1 MSTPARLAIGDF
13 SRATQLSV
21 KMLRYYHQIG
31 LLEPVDVDRASGYRR
46 YSTDQIST
54 AQIIRRFRALEMPL
68 DDIRTVMSTTDI
80 RQRNELI
87 NAHLMRLESQ
97 LAQTKRAVE
106 QLRELLEPGPAAEG
120 RIGYR
125 RVEATEAAI
134 SQVVNLSDALTW
146 VQGALAERYATVT
159 AQGARIGGTAG
170 GIFADELIASE
181 RGLATVFVAFA
192 GDIRRTGRLTELVV
206 PAAELVT
213 VVHAGS
219 YHDFDLAYGALA
231 THVAQHAIS
240 VDEPIRSTSSSAPTT
255 PATKRPGAPKLG
267 GQSFTPPPPKLAH
280 APSTLQRRLL
290 IPYTRCHAG
299 LAATSEKPTTVE
311 TRHLELAILEVDR

>member
-1 MSTPARLAIGDF
+1 
-13 SRATQLSV
+13 
-21 KMLRYYHQIG
+21 MLRHYHQIG
-31 LLEPVDVDRASGYRR
+31 LLEPVDVDRATGYRR

-68 DDIRTVMSTTDI
+68 DEIRTVMSTTDI

-125 RVEATEAAI
+125 RVEATEAVGI
-134 SQVVNLSDALTW
+134 SEVVNLSDALMW
-146 VQGALAERYATVT
+146 VQGALAELYATVT
-159 AQGARIGGTAG
+159 AQGARICGTAG
-170 GIFADELIASE
+170 GVFADELIADE
-181 RGLATVFVAFA
+181 RGQATVFVPFA

-206 PAAELVT
+206 PAVELVT

-219 YHDFDLAYGALA
+219 YQDFDLAYGALA
-231 THVAQHAIS
+231 THVAQHAIA
-240 VDEPIRSTSSSAPTT
+240 VDGPIREYFLVGPQDTRDETAWRTEIGWPVFHTT
-255 PATKRPGAPKLG
+255 
-267 GQSFTPPPPKLAH
+267 
-280 APSTLQRRLL
+280 
-290 IPYTRCHAG
+290 
-299 LAATSEKPTTVE
+299 TT
-311 TRHLELAILEVDR
+311 

>member
-1 MSTPARLAIGDF
+1 MSSPALLAIGDF

-21 KMLRYYHQIG
+21 KMLRHYHQIG

-46 YSTDQIST
+46 YSIDQIST

-68 DDIRTVMSTTDI
+68 DEIRTVMSTTDI

-106 QLRELLEPGPAAEG
+106 SLRELLEPGAVAEG

-125 RVEATEAAI
+125 RVEATGAVAI
-134 SQVVNLSDALTW
+134 SEVVDVSDALTW
-146 VQGALAERYATVT
+146 VQGALAELYATLT
-159 AQGARIGGTAG
+159 AQDVRVCGPAG

-181 RGLATVFVAFA
+181 RGQATVFVPFG
-192 GDIRRTGRLTELVV
+192 GDFRRTGRLTELVV
-206 PAAELVT
+206 PAAELAT

-219 YHDFDLAYGALA
+219 YRDFDLAYGALA
-231 THVAQHAIS
+231 THVAQHAIA
-240 VDEPIRSTSSSAPTT
+240 VDGPIREYFLVGPHDTRDETAWRTEIGWPVFHTT
-255 PATKRPGAPKLG
+255 TAY
-267 GQSFTPPPPKLAH
+267 
-280 APSTLQRRLL
+280 APSPCMPTDSA
-290 IPYTRCHAG
+290 TRPHPDVHAQPG
-299 LAATSEKPTTVE
+299 SSKDA
-311 TRHLELAILEVDR
+311 

>member
-1 MSTPARLAIGDF
+1 MSSPALLAIGDV

-21 KMLRYYHQIG
+21 KMLRHYHQIG
-31 LLEPVDVDRASGYRR
+31 LLEPVDVDRATGYRR

-97 LAQTKRAVE
+97 LAHTKRAVE
-106 QLRELLEPGPAAEG
+106 TLRELLEPGPAAEG

-125 RVEATEAAI
+125 RVEATEAVAI
-134 SQVVNLSDALTW
+134 SQVVNLSDALMW
-146 VQGALAERYATVT
+146 VQGALAELHATVT
-159 AQGARIGGTAG
+159 AQGARICGTAG
-170 GIFADELIASE
+170 GIFADALIASE

-219 YHDFDLAYGALA
+219 YYDFDLAYGALA

-240 VDEPIRSTSSSAPTT
+240 VDEPIREYFLVGPQDTRDETAWRTE
-255 PATKRPGAPKLG
+255 LG
-267 GQSFTPPPPKLAH
+267 GQSFTPPPPE
-280 APSTLQRRLL
+280 PFR
-290 IPYTRCHAG
+290 
-299 LAATSEKPTTVE
+299 V
-311 TRHLELAILEVDR
+311 

>member
-1 MSTPARLAIGDF
+1 MSSPALLAIGDF

-21 KMLRYYHQIG
+21 KMLRHYHQIG

-46 YSTDQIST
+46 YSIDQIST

-68 DDIRTVMSTTDI
+68 DEIRTVMGTTDI
-80 RQRNELI
+80 RRRNEMI

-97 LAQTKRAVE
+97 LAHTKRAVE
-106 QLRELLEPGPAAEG
+106 SLRELLEPGPAAEG

-125 RVEATEAAI
+125 RVEATEAVAI
-134 SQVVNLSDALTW
+134 SEVVNLSDALTW
-146 VQGALAERYATVT
+146 VQGALAELYATVT
-159 AQGARIGGTAG
+159 AQGARIRGTAG
-170 GIFADELIASE
+170 GIFADELIANE
-181 RGLATVFVAFA
+181 RGLATVFVPFA

-240 VDEPIRSTSSSAPTT
+240 VDDPIREYFLVGPQDTRDETAWRTEIGWPVFHTT
-255 PATKRPGAPKLG
+255 TA
-267 GQSFTPPPPKLAH
+267 
-280 APSTLQRRLL
+280 
-290 IPYTRCHAG
+290 
-299 LAATSEKPTTVE
+299 
-311 TRHLELAILEVDR
+311 

>member
-21 KMLRYYHQIG
+21 KMLRHYHQIG
-31 LLEPVDVDRASGYRR
+31 LLEPVDVDRATGYRR
-46 YSTDQIST
+46 YSIDQIST

-68 DDIRTVMSTTDI
+68 DEIRTVMSTTDI

-125 RVEATEAAI
+125 RVEATEAVAI
-134 SQVVNLSDALTW
+134 SQVVNLSDALMW
-146 VQGALAERYATVT
+146 VQGALAELYATVT
-159 AQGARIGGTAG
+159 AQGARICGTAG
-170 GIFADELIASE
+170 GIFADALIASE

-240 VDEPIRSTSSSAPTT
+240 VDEPIREYFLVGPQDTRDETAWRTAIGGCPEFRGTS
-255 PATKRPGAPKLG
+255 
-267 GQSFTPPPPKLAH
+267 
-280 APSTLQRRLL
+280 
-290 IPYTRCHAG
+290 
-299 LAATSEKPTTVE
+299 AAA
-311 TRHLELAILEVDR
+311 R